1 MSRALFFAMLYA
13 SAFVLNFCWESWQ
26 GVLYGAHQALA
37 ASVYV
42 PMMVNMS
49 LLDAL
54 SVIGLYL
61 FTALFIRSVV
71 WPVGT
76 RALFIFSLSG
86 VASSW
91 MVEYLYVY
99 ILHAWSYTPAMPL
112 LFGVGLT
119 PLLQIAATGLVAVFT
134 ARAAAGFRKPEHQ
147 IAQTSR

>member
-1 MSRALFFAMLYA
+1 MLYA

-26 GVLYGAHQALA
+26 GVLYAAHQGLS

-54 SVIGLYL
+54 SVVGIYL
-61 FTALFIRSVV
+61 FTALFLRSLVWAAGIRAVV
-71 WPVGT
+71 
-76 RALFIFSLSG
+76 IFVLSG

-91 MVEYLYVY
+91 LVEYLYVS
-99 ILHAWSYTPAMPL
+99 ILHAWSYTSAMPL
-112 LFGVGLT
+112 FFGVGLA

-134 ARAAAGFRKPEHQ
+134 ARAAAGLNRPEPQ
-147 IAQTSR
+147 GVETSR